1 MVVVT
6 TLHAGPQLVRCLEA
20 LRAQSLA
27 GCEIVVVDNSG
38 CGAADAVEAADVQLI
53 RNPRNVGFGE
63 AVNQAGQAS
72 QAEFIAVL
80 NDDAYPHPDWL
91 SSLVKA
97 CEARP
102 DVGMCASQ
110 IRLSTQPDHLDSAG
124 LAIYGDGTT
133 KQRGHGQAADGFLD
147 EEEVLLPSGCAAL
160 YRRSM
165 LDEVRLGEVGWFDK
179 DYFLYGEDA
188 DLGLRARLAGW
199 TCLYVPGAVV
209 EHDYS
214 RSAGRASRLKAYYV
228 ERNRLYTVLKL
239 FPAGRLPLVPVYS
252 SWRYLCHLWSVI
264 SGRGLASDFQRDGES
279 WWRLVIIVA
288 SAYASAF
295 KSLPDLLKP
304 GIHLTQV
311 TPTSCSWAHSVL
323 ASQSATIERYGVGST
338 AMACCTRR

>member
-1 MVVVT
+1 MSALVTVVVP
-6 TLHAGPQLVRCLEA
+6 TLHAGPQLVRCLAA

-38 CGAADAVEAADVQLI
+38 SGAADAVEAGDVQLI
-53 RNPRNVGFGE
+53 RNPRNLGFGQ

-72 QAEFIAVL
+72 DTAFIAVL
-80 NDDAYPHPDWL
+80 NDDAYPYPDWL

-165 LDEVRLGEVGWFDK
+165 LDEVRLGEVGLDEVGWFDK

-228 ERNRLYTVLKL
+228 ERNRLYTVLKV

-264 SGRGLASDFQRDGES
+264 SGHGLASEFQRDGES

-295 KSLPDLLKP
+295 KSLPDLLKKRRL
-304 GIHLTQV
+304 IRRQRKLTGGEFRRL
-311 TPTSCSWAHSVL
+311 CRRYWA
-323 ASQSATIERYGVGST
+323 SATEV
-338 AMACCTRR
+338 ALQ